1 MRWRNIGKHMSTQYY
16 IQTRNVHGWHRLTD
30 ANFEGLQE
38 ATSAIEQY
46 IHTNP
51 LRHGKLLSKGV
62 FRTVRVKAKAKGQY
76 VCYN

>member
-1 MRWRNIGKHMSTQYY
+1 MMYFIQIRNSK
-16 IQTRNVHGWHRLTD
+16 HGWHRLCP

-38 ATSAIEQY
+38 AASAIEQY

-62 FRTVRVKAKAKGQY
+62 FRIVRVKVKPKE
-76 VCYN
+76 VTPCTK

>member
-1 MRWRNIGKHMSTQYY
+1 MYY

-38 ATSAIEQY
+38 AASAIDLF

-51 LRHGKLLSKGV
+51 LRHGKLLTKGV
-62 FRTVRVKAKAKGQY
+62 FRIVRVKVKPKE
-76 VCYN
+76 VTPCIK

>member
-1 MRWRNIGKHMSTQYY
+1 MSAKYY
-16 IQTRNVHGWHRLTD
+16 IQTRNIHGWHRLTN

-38 ATSAIEQY
+38 AADAIEQY

-62 FRTVRVKAKAKGQY
+62 FRTVRVKIKSKEVASCIK
-76 VCYN
+76 